1 MTIFS
6 IFPFIIFFQLSHNK
20 IYIIYY
26 SICILLFLSFYNS
39 KLKNIFSPYFPVV
52 LPIAQVYFHL
62 LNFSFPYSVITFITL
77 FYVCLIINKNAKNAL
92 WSILISFIL
101 LLFPRKN
108 FDKELYDMLLHYTIF
123 LNLFYIGFVWCIN
136 NKNLDKYAFWLTS
149 TIHDVKNSVLV
160 LRYNNAEIVEKT
172 KDSSLIFKSENTAK
186 NISDVCDTFLALE
199 KDRVFSRFKLKKLL
213 KDIIDQNI
221 KKDNLIKL
229 NINDDIYINTDE
241 IIFKRIIVNLFENAI
256 DAVAKVKN
264 GQILVLAEQIR
275 NKIIIKVRD
284 NGPGIDD
291 INKIFDKGFSTK
303 KSGHGVGLTF
313 VEIAA
318 EKLNISINVDSIP
331 GEYTEFTLTHL
342 I

>member
-1 MTIFS
+1 
-6 IFPFIIFFQLSHNK
+6 
-20 IYIIYY
+20 
-26 SICILLFLSFYNS
+26 
-39 KLKNIFSPYFPVV
+39 
-52 LPIAQVYFHL
+52 
-62 LNFSFPYSVITFITL
+62 
-77 FYVCLIINKNAKNAL
+77 
-92 WSILISFIL
+92 
-101 LLFPRKN
+101 
-108 FDKELYDMLLHYTIF
+108 MLLHYTIF